1 MCNIL
6 CDIHCAYS
14 DKQEG
19 KISQSEFDQTV
30 GKRIV
35 TGTLMWQDLLQEH
48 LLAKLLFLC
57 RLWEDL

>member
-1 MCNIL
+1 MLICIIL
-6 CDIHCAYS
+6 YDIHCAYS

-35 TGTLMWQDLLQEH
+35 TGT
-48 LLAKLLFLC
+48 
-57 RLWEDL
+57 